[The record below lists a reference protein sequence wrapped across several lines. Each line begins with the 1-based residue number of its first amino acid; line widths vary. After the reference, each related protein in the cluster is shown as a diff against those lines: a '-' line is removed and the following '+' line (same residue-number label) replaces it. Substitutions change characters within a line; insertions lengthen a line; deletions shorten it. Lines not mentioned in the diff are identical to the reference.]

1 MCGFAGF
8 LNKGSD
14 INDNRFIV
22 HAMADRIIH
31 RGPDQDDYYVDDDIS
46 LGFRRLSII
55 DIEGGSQPLQNA
67 DGSMVLVFNGEIY
80 NYKDLRIELE

>member
-22 HAMADRIIH
+22 HAMAVWSLFLTEKSITIRI
-31 RGPDQDDYYVDDDIS
+31 
-46 LGFRRLSII
+46 
-55 DIEGGSQPLQNA
+55 
-67 DGSMVLVFNGEIY
+67 
-80 NYKDLRIELE
+80 